1 MLRIRE
7 AVVAEGKF
15 DRERLLQ
22 AVDAPIFLTDGFRIF
37 RDREQAA
44 LLRRVAARRGL
55 VILTDSDAAGFVI
68 RDHLAGL
75 IPPEQIKHAYAPRI
89 PGKERR
95 KAAPSKEGVLGVEGT
110 DPALLEQAL
119 LKAGVTLLEG
129 EAPPARLWMTKGRL
143 YADGLSGGQES
154 AIRRRRLLEALG
166 LPPYLSANRLM
177 EVLNLTCTPEEYE
190 ELLQTV

>member
-1 MLRIRE
+1 MLHIKE

-15 DRERLLQ
+15 DRERLLEI
-22 AVDAPIFLTDGFRIF
+22 VDAPVFVTDGFRIF
-37 RDREQAA
+37 NDREQAA

-75 IPPEQIKHAYAPRI
+75 IPPEQIRHAYAPRI

-95 KAAPSKEGVLGVEGT
+95 KAAPSKEGMLGVEGT

-119 LKAGVTLLEG
+119 LKAGVTLLDG
-129 EAPPARLWMTKGRL
+129 QTPPVTAWMTKQRL
-143 YADGLSGGQES
+143 YADGFSGREES
-154 AIRRRRLLEALG
+154 ALRRQKLLAALE
-166 LPPYLSANRLM
+166 LPPYLSANRLV

-190 ELLQTV
+190 SLLHTL